1 MRIERTTSMAT
12 DSRKKPRGAKA
23 RPAADRSDTGPKRTR
38 KRPRNLSLSATAI
51 ERGEAYS
58 AARGTTLSALVEQF
72 LRGLP
77 SPAGDDGEALDPAER
92 RRREIEYVRANSTSP
107 VVRELAGLLA
117 SSDLGDEDPRELYRE
132 HIWNRY
138 GKE

>member
-1 MRIERTTSMAT
+1 MTRNSQ
-12 DSRKKPRGAKA
+12 KYPGGAKA
-23 RPAADRSDTGPKRTR
+23 KPAEAHSDTRSQRTG
-38 KRPRNLSLSATAI
+38 KRPRNLSLSADAI

-77 SPAGDDGEALDPAER
+77 APASQDDEELDPAER
-92 RRREIEYVRANSTSP
+92 QRREIEYVRAHTSSP

-117 SSDLGDEDPRELYRE
+117 DSDFGDEDPREVYRE
-132 HIWNRY
+132 HVWRRY
-138 GKE
+138 GK

>member
-1 MRIERTTSMAT
+1 MAT
-12 DSRKKPRGAKA
+12 NSGKKRRGAKA
-23 RPAADRSDTGPKRTR
+23 RPAANRSDSGPGPMR

-77 SPAGDDGEALDPAER
+77 SPAGNDGEALNPAER
-92 RRREIEYVRANSTSP
+92 RRREIEYVRASSTSP

-117 SSDLGDEDPRELYRE
+117 SSDLVDEDPRELYRE

>member
-1 MRIERTTSMAT
+1 MPTN
-12 DSRKKPRGAKA
+12 SRKKPRGAKG
-23 RPAADRSDTGPKRTR
+23 RPTTERSDTRPARTR

-77 SPAGDDGEALDPAER
+77 SPAGDDDEALDPAEQL
-92 RRREIEYVRANSTSP
+92 RREIEYVRANSTSP
-107 VVRELAGLLA
+107 VVRELAGLLV
-117 SSDLGDEDPRELYRE
+117 SSDLDDEDPRELYRE
-132 HIWNRY
+132 HIWKRY
-138 GKE
+138 GEE